1 MRIRDLNLSN
11 YLFEIKEEE
20 LSSKERKEIVNKLDR
35 EITEIFYGINLPK
48 V

>member
-1 MRIRDLNLSN
+1 LS
-11 YLFEIKEEE
+11 LKD
-20 LSSKERKEIVNKLDR
+20 KKEIEKKLDR

>member
-1 MRIRDLNLSN
+1 
-11 YLFEIKEEE
+11 LFEIKEEE
-20 LSSKERKEIVNKLDR
+20 LTVKDRKEIEKKLDR